1 MFRTFFNTCGVS
13 IATLAL
19 GLSLVATP
27 VMAMGGGGFH
37 GGGGGFHGGG
47 GGFHGGG
54 FHGGGFG
61 GFHAGGFHG
70 GGFHGG
76 GFHGGGFHAGG
87 FHGGGFHGD
96 GFHDRGFGRFRGGF
110 GVLGWPY
117 YAYPYGSDYY
127 PDYGSDYYPDYGYG
141 WGQYGNSY
149 TWYYCS
155 DPAGY
160 YPYVAQCNT
169 GWQAVPAS

>member
-1 MFRTFFNTCGVS
+1 MQKLGSRRGRPRMSTFLGKAAAAVIFTAALCQSGV
-13 IATLAL
+13 ANA
-19 GLSLVATP
+19 GP
-27 VMAMGGGGFH
+27 H
-37 GGGGGFHGGG
+37 GGGG
-47 GGFHGGG
+47 
-54 FHGGGFG
+54 
-61 GFHAGGFHG
+61 
-70 GGFHGG
+70 
-76 GFHGGGFHAGG
+76 GG

-117 YAYPYGSDYY
+117 YAYP
-127 PDYGSDYYPDYGYG
+127 YGSDYYPDYGYG

>member
-1 MFRTFFNTCGVS
+1 MQRLGSRRGRHRMSSFLGKAAAAVIFTAALCQSGV
-13 IATLAL
+13 ANA
-19 GLSLVATP
+19 GP
-27 VMAMGGGGFH
+27 HG

-47 GGFHGGG
+47 GGFRGDG
-54 FHGGGFG
+54 FHGGGFR
-61 GFHAGGFHG
+61 
-70 GGFHGG
+70 
-76 GFHGGGFHAGG
+76 
-87 FHGGGFHGD
+87 GD
-96 GFHDRGFGRFRGGF
+96 GFHDRGFGRFHGGF

-160 YPYVAQCNT
+160 YPY
-169 GWQAVPAS
+169 

>member
-1 MFRTFFNTCGVS
+1 MQKLGSRRGRPRMSTFLGKAAAAVIFTAALCQSGV
-13 IATLAL
+13 ANA
-19 GLSLVATP
+19 GP
-27 VMAMGGGGFH
+27 HG
-37 GGGGGFHGGG
+37 GGGGGFHG

-76 GFHGGGFHAGG
+76 SFHAGG

>member
-1 MFRTFFNTCGVS
+1 MSTFLGKAAAAVIFT
-13 IATLAL
+13 AAL
-19 GLSLVATP
+19 CQSGAANAGS
-27 VMAMGGGGFH
+27 H
-37 GGGGGFHGGG
+37 GGGG

-54 FHGGGFG
+54 FR
-61 GFHAGGFHG
+61 
-70 GGFHGG
+70 
-76 GFHGGGFHAGG
+76 
-87 FHGGGFHGD
+87 GD
-96 GFHDRGFGRFRGGF
+96 GFHDGGFGRFRGGF

-117 YAYPYGSDYY
+117 YAYPYYAYPHGSDYY
-127 PDYGSDYYPDYGYG
+127 PDYDYS